1 MAEKEKTNNSQE
13 AIHFE
18 SNIKNFQVK
27 QEEDIKEMKNWI
39 RTLCDYKYQ
48 DQDEQD
54 MKNTREIP

>member
-27 QEEDIKEMKNWI
+27 QEEDIKEMKN
-39 RTLCDYKYQ
+39 
-48 DQDEQD
+48 
-54 MKNTREIP
+54 